1 MRYSMS
7 LTMYEC
13 SIPIFL
19 RYLDNLS
26 SLLEKGASYASE
38 KEIEHS
44 ILVNARLYPNML
56 PLSRQVQIACDA
68 TKGAAA
74 RLSGVESPKHEDDET
89 TFEELQARIAK
100 TKSFLE
106 SIVQA
111 NINGTEDK
119 EIVLQAGPKEFK
131 FTGRIFLTTFALP
144 NLLFHVSTAYN
155 ILRHN
160 GVDIGKMD
168 YLGGA

>member
-1 MRYSMS
+1 
-7 LTMYEC
+7 
-13 SIPIFL
+13 
-19 RYLDNLS
+19 
-26 SLLEKGASYASE
+26 
-38 KEIEHS
+38 
-44 ILVNARLYPNML
+44 V
-56 PLSRQVQIACDA
+56 

-74 RLSGVESPKHEDDET
+74 RLSGVESPKHEDKET
-89 TFEELQARIAK
+89 TFEELQDRIAK

-106 SIVQA
+106 SIDEA
-111 NINGTEDK
+111 DINGTEDK
-119 EIVLQAGPKEFK
+119 EILLQFGPKELK

>member
-1 MRYSMS
+1 MS
-7 LTMYEC
+7 LTMHEC
-13 SIPIFL
+13 SIPVFL
-19 RYLDNLS
+19 RYLNNLS
-26 SLLEKGASYASE
+26 ALLEKGTSYASE
-38 KEIEHS
+38 KEIEYS
-44 ILVNARLYPNML
+44 ILANARLYPNML
-56 PLSRQVQIACDA
+56 SLSRQVQIACDV

-74 RLSGVESPKHEDDET
+74 RLSGVESPKHEDKET
-89 TFEELQARIAK
+89 TFEELQDRIAK

-106 SIVQA
+106 SIDEA
-111 NINGTEDK
+111 DINGTEDK
-119 EIVLQAGPKEFK
+119 EILLQAGPKEFK

>member
-1 MRYSMS
+1 MT

-13 SIPIFL
+13 SILVFI

-26 SLLEKGASYASE
+26 VLLEKGLSYANSQ
-38 KEIEHS
+38 EIEQS

-68 TKGAAA
+68 AKGAAA
-74 RLSGVESPKHEDDET
+74 RLSGVEIPKHEDKET
-89 TFEELQARIAK
+89 TFEELLNRIAK

-106 SIVQA
+106 SIDQA
-111 NINGTEDK
+111 TINETENK
-119 EIVLQAGPKEFK
+119 EILLQAGPKEFK
-131 FTGRIFLTTFALP
+131 FIGRIFLTTFALP
-144 NLLFHVSTAYN
+144 NLLFHVTTAYN

-160 GVDIGKMD
+160 GVDLGKMD
-168 YLGGA
+168 YLGPPPM

>member
-1 MRYSMS
+1 MS

-13 SIPIFL
+13 SIPVFL
-19 RYLDNLS
+19 RYLNNLS
-26 SLLEKGASYASE
+26 LLLQKGKSYADD

-56 PLSRQVQIACDA
+56 PLARQVQIACDA

-74 RLSGVESPKHEDDET
+74 RLSGVESPKHEDNET
-89 TFEELQARIAK
+89 TFEELQDRIAK
-100 TKSFLE
+100 TKNFLE
-106 SIVQA
+106 SIEEA
-111 NINGTEDK
+111 SINGTEDK
-119 EIVLQAGPKEFK
+119 EIILQAGPKEFK
-131 FTGRIFLTTFALP
+131 FSGRIFLTTFALP
-144 NLLFHVSTAYN
+144 NLFFHVGAAYN

>member
-1 MRYSMS
+1 
-7 LTMYEC
+7 MYEC
-13 SIPIFL
+13 SIPVFL
-19 RYLDNLS
+19 RYLNNLS
-26 SLLEKGASYASE
+26 ALLEKGTSYAGE
-38 KEIEHS
+38 KEIEYS

-56 PLSRQVQIACDA
+56 SLSRQVQIACDV

-74 RLSGVESPKHEDDET
+74 RLSGVESPKHEDKET
-89 TFEELQARIAK
+89 TFEELQDRIAK
-100 TKSFLE
+100 TKSFLD
-106 SIVQA
+106 SIDEA
-111 NINGTEDK
+111 DINGTEDK
-119 EIVLQAGPKEFK
+119 EILLQFGPKELK

-168 YLGGA
+168 YLGGT

>member
-1 MRYSMS
+1 MS
-7 LTMYEC
+7 LTMHEC
-13 SIPIFL
+13 SIPVFL
-19 RYLDNLS
+19 RYLNNLS
-26 SLLEKGASYASE
+26 ALLEKGTSYASE
-38 KEIEHS
+38 KEIEYS

-56 PLSRQVQIACDA
+56 SLSRQVQIACDV

-74 RLSGVESPKHEDDET
+74 RLSGVESPKHEDKET
-89 TFEELQARIAK
+89 TFEELQDRIAK

-106 SIVQA
+106 SIDEA
-111 NINGTEDK
+111 DINGTEDK
-119 EIVLQAGPKEFK
+119 EILLQFGPKELK

>member
-1 MRYSMS
+1 MS

-13 SIPIFL
+13 SIPVFL
-19 RYLDNLS
+19 RYLNNLS
-26 SLLEKGASYASE
+26 ALLEKGTSYASE
-38 KEIEHS
+38 KEIEYS

-56 PLSRQVQIACDA
+56 SLSRQVQIACDV

-74 RLSGVESPKHEDDET
+74 RLSGVEPPKHEDKET
-89 TFEELQARIAK
+89 TFEELQDRIAK
-100 TKSFLE
+100 TKTFLE
-106 SIVQA
+106 SIDEA
-111 NINGTEDK
+111 DINGTEDK
-119 EIVLQAGPKEFK
+119 EILLQAGPKEFK

-144 NLLFHVSTAYN
+144 NLLFHVSTAFN

>member
-1 MRYSMS
+1 MFYPSFS
-7 LTMYEC
+7 
-13 SIPIFL
+13 SIFEQSIL
-19 RYLDNLS
+19 AS
-26 SLLEKGASYASE
+26 SKGYKLCHD

-56 PLSRQVQIACDA
+56 PLARQVQIACDA

-74 RLSGVESPKHEDDET
+74 RLSVVESPKHEDNET
-89 TFEELQARIAK
+89 TFEELQDRIAK
-100 TKSFLE
+100 TKNFLE
-106 SIVQA
+106 SIEEA
-111 NINGTEDK
+111 SINGTEDK
-119 EIVLQAGPKEFK
+119 EIILQAGPKEFK
-131 FTGRIFLTTFALP
+131 FSGRIFLTTFALP
-144 NLLFHVSTAYN
+144 NLFFHVGAAYN

>member
-1 MRYSMS
+1 MS

-13 SIPIFL
+13 SIPVFL
-19 RYLDNLS
+19 RYLNNLS
-26 SLLEKGASYASE
+26 ALLKKGTSYASE
-38 KEIEHS
+38 KEIEYS

-56 PLSRQVQIACDA
+56 PLSRQVQIACDV

-74 RLSGVESPKHEDDET
+74 RLSGVEPPKHEDKET
-89 TFEELQARIAK
+89 TFEELQDRIAK
-100 TKSFLE
+100 TKTFLE
-106 SIVQA
+106 SIDEA

-119 EIVLQAGPKEFK
+119 EILLQAGPKEIK

-144 NLLFHVSTAYN
+144 NLLFHVSTAFN

>member
-1 MRYSMS
+1 MQHNKSS
-7 LTMYEC
+7 FITTTLA
-13 SIPIFL
+13 L
-19 RYLDNLS
+19 
-26 SLLEKGASYASE
+26 SLLVV
-38 KEIEHS
+38 
-44 ILVNARLYPNML
+44 L
-56 PLSRQVQIACDA
+56 
-68 TKGAAA
+68 
-74 RLSGVESPKHEDDET
+74 GVAQRYFQNSVT
-89 TFEELQARIAK
+89 AAK

-111 NINGTEDK
+111 DINGTEDK

-131 FTGRIFLTTFALP
+131 FSGRIFLTTFALP

>member
-1 MRYSMS
+1 MS

-13 SIPIFL
+13 SIPVFL
-19 RYLDNLS
+19 RYLNNLS
-26 SLLEKGASYASE
+26 ALLKKGTSYASE
-38 KEIEHS
+38 KEIEYS

-56 PLSRQVQIACDA
+56 PLSRQVQIACDV

-74 RLSGVESPKHEDDET
+74 RLSGVEPPKHEDKET
-89 TFEELQARIAK
+89 TFEELQDRIAK
-100 TKSFLE
+100 TKTFLE
-106 SIVQA
+106 SIDEA
-111 NINGTEDK
+111 DINGTEDK
-119 EIVLQAGPKEFK
+119 EILLQAGPKEIK

-144 NLLFHVSTAYN
+144 NLLFHVSTAFN

>member
-1 MRYSMS
+1 
-7 LTMYEC
+7 MYEC
-13 SIPIFL
+13 SIPVFL
-19 RYLDNLS
+19 RYLNNLS
-26 SLLEKGASYASE
+26 ALLKKGTSYASE
-38 KEIEHS
+38 KEIEYS

-56 PLSRQVQIACDA
+56 PLSRQVQIACDV

-74 RLSGVESPKHEDDET
+74 RLSGVEPPKHEDKET
-89 TFEELQARIAK
+89 TFEELQDRIAK
-100 TKSFLE
+100 TKTFLE
-106 SIVQA
+106 SIDEA
-111 NINGTEDK
+111 DINGTEDK
-119 EIVLQAGPKEFK
+119 EILLQAGPKEIK

-144 NLLFHVSTAYN
+144 NLLFHVSTAFN